1 MAGSETGLSDLFDDM
16 DLEDVDDS
24 NYETDYDVEILDGF
38 HQENTLYQVNDKVQ
52 QFAFY
57 WMKLY
62 SNCCI
67 QRDEALDSL
76 RLGYVGDAIKKLED
90 WPETIGCPKV
100 PQVLPTEQEE
110 QLKHKKARKATD
122 VEAVIQ
128 EMRSKFITS
137 TVEFHYNV
145 PNEELTL
152 EEYET
157 KIKECDRCFQ
167 IVENYHLKNAFV
179 YGKWIEKAFQKFQED
194 KKNRVVCVTNF
205 DEWIDQKCFVKKT
218 RARQLRMFYKRF
230 NQYIKVLQC
239 KLPFIWFVC
248 NGNAILNY
256 FKDHEEEANH
266 VSHKTPQLWRYVI
279 TSLDQWV

>member
-67 QRDEALDSL
+67 QRDEALGSL

-122 VEAVIQ
+122 VEALIQ
-128 EMRSKFITS
+128 EMRIKFITS

-145 PNEELTL
+145 PN
-152 EEYET
+152 
-157 KIKECDRCFQ
+157 
-167 IVENYHLKNAFV
+167 
-179 YGKWIEKAFQKFQED
+179 
-194 KKNRVVCVTNF
+194 
-205 DEWIDQKCFVKKT
+205 
-218 RARQLRMFYKRF
+218 
-230 NQYIKVLQC
+230 
-239 KLPFIWFVC
+239 
-248 NGNAILNY
+248 
-256 FKDHEEEANH
+256 
-266 VSHKTPQLWRYVI
+266 
-279 TSLDQWV
+279 